1 MSQSPKENRISEVP
15 PEHYSSEPLPGLFG
29 EVQNSW
35 KLFLDPRVPAAV
47 KLLPFLLVAVYF
59 LVPVDFVPDPLLGAG
74 QVDDLGILIAA
85 LVLFRII
92 APNYINQAAQSSRV
106 LSHAVMAASVEAVD
120 TENGDDLAAQADR
133 DDAGWHESPPRAQQ
147 PERSYR
153 PPPGP
158 PPAAPVHVTVKGQ
171 SSCSTIVLVILIII
185 LIAFVVVLMTGIK
198 IMDLIKDIIPQWIL
212 SNLFGVGPTPPP
224 PLPSPTPTPSAT
236 LTPTPTPTPTRIS
249 IISQLQTVG
258 ELGILH
264 HTAQMVID
272 ENRHDCGIMGGEER
286 LLYIAHGE
294 ALMGFDL
301 KKMKEDDITVDGE
314 RVVLRLPPVNVLYAF
329 LDVEESRVYDYQK
342 PVTCPNH
349 IGEMIEAAQVRG
361 KERIEAAADSEDLQG
376 MAETYGRTFLQLLLF
391 QLGFEEV
398 EVIIAT
404 PEIEEIATPLTPGIM
419 EDMPTS
425 EGTAEVAETS
435 IPTADATDTPT
446 SAPTV
451 TQTPVPTATHTPVP
465 TATPTPVPT
474 AKPAI
479 AATAAP

>member
-1 MSQSPKENRISEVP
+1 MSQSPKENEISEVP
-15 PEHYSSEPLPGLFG
+15 PDQYNSEPLPGLFG

-85 LVLFRII
+85 LVLFRVI
-92 APNYINQAAQSSRV
+92 APNYIDQRSQPDQV
-106 LSHAVMAASVEAVD
+106 VSHTVMAASVEAID
-120 TENGDDLAAQADR
+120 TENGDDLAAQADG
-133 DDAGWHESPPRAQQ
+133 DDAGRRESPPRAQQ
-147 PERSYR
+147 PQRDYR
-153 PPPGP
+153 PPSGP
-158 PPAAPVHVTVKGQ
+158 VPAAPVYVNVKGQ
-171 SSCSTIVLVILIII
+171 SSCSTIVLVVLIII
-185 LIAFVVVLMTGIK
+185 LIALVVVLMTGIK
-198 IMDLIKDIIPQWIL
+198 IMDFVKSIPQWIL
-212 SNLFGVGPTPPP
+212 SNLFGVSPTPPP
-224 PLPSPTPTPSAT
+224 PSPTPTLTLT
-236 LTPTPTPTPTRIS
+236 LTPTPIPP
-249 IISQLQTVG
+249 IIIQLKTVG

-264 HTAQMVID
+264 HTAQMVMD
-272 ENRHDCGIMGGEER
+272 ENRHDCVVGEER

-294 ALMGFDL
+294 ALIGFDL
-301 KKMKEDDITVDGE
+301 KKMKEDDITVDGR
-314 RVVLRLPPVNVLYAF
+314 RVALRLPPATVLHAF

-342 PVTCPNH
+342 PFVCPNH
-349 IGEMIEAAQVRG
+349 IGEMIEAAQVRA
-361 KERIEAAADSEDLQG
+361 KEGIEAAADSEELRE

-398 EVIIAT
+398 EVIIVT
-404 PEIEEIATPLTPGIM
+404 PEIEGIATPLTPGIM
-419 EDMPTS
+419 EEMPTG

-451 TQTPVPTATHTPVP
+451 TQTPVPTATHTTVP

-474 AKPAI
+474 ATSII